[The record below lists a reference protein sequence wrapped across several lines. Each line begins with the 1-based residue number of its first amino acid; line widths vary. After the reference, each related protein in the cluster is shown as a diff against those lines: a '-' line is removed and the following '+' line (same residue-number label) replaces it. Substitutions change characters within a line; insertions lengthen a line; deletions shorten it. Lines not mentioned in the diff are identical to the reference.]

1 MRPPGIWKPRKAAFE
16 PAIGWLLAQKPYIV
30 PIPGT
35 RKPERM
41 RENLGGL
48 EVTFTPEELAAI
60 RARLDATPILG
71 ARYPEA
77 YNRLTEK

>member
-1 MRPPGIWKPRKAAFE
+1 MGELAKEKGVT
-16 PAIGWLLAQKPYIV
+16 PAQIALGWLLAQKLWIV

-35 RKPERM
+35 RKAERM

-48 EVTFTPEELAAI
+48 NVTFTAEELAAI
-60 RARLDATPILG
+60 RAKLDATTILG

-77 YNRLTEK
+77 HDRLTGK